1 MNKYYLTIDNKLKIS
16 RKLLN
21 KTGLDDNEILN
32 KSILNKNLKVMIL

>member
-1 MNKYYLTIDNKLKIS
+1 MDIKRKYMDKYYLTIDNKLKIS

-32 KSILNKNLKVMIL
+32 LF